1 MDSIVKRLNGTT
13 LSGNW
18 TSWRSSFI
26 LSFFCFPISQHNNCL
41 LINAGI
47 FSFTIQLY
55 DKLYATNSRCFTSF
69 ERKGYLFT
77 FWGCYKWWMFILLQL
92 IETNF
97 ITKFL
102 YKMSVQSK
110 YKEFELSFLN
120 TKYYKHVFQRNQ
132 ILTTLFSFFIFI
144 YFFHWS
150 KGYSFWNH

>member
-1 MDSIVKRLNGTT
+1 MEQHCQVIEPVEGRASFCRFSAFQYHNIITVFWST
-13 LSGNW
+13 LA
-18 TSWRSSFI
+18 F
-26 LSFFCFPISQHNNCL
+26 
-41 LINAGI
+41 
-47 FSFTIQLY
+47 FSFTIQQY

-92 IETNF
+92 IETKF

-110 YKEFELSFLN
+110 YKEFKLSFLN

-132 ILTTLFSFFIFI
+132 ILTTLFSFFII
-144 YFFHWS
+144 LFFS
-150 KGYSFWNH
+150 LIEGM